1 MNEVRRLFFC
11 AMAAALG
18 ACAPTPAPTVPP
30 TALSTSTI
38 VVVTPT
44 ALPSTP
50 TIALP
55 TPTASRIPLT
65 PTASVTIIPPRPST
79 DAPPQS
85 ITLILK
91 PEPNTVTATFTL
103 RGEQS
108 VVELNVPMNGAG
120 SAQSAI
126 IFEASCNQ
134 PGIMRYTLANI
145 VNGRSLT
152 TLNVPLPML
161 LGGALNLNIMNSTRA
176 SDGSL
181 ACAAIPEAQF
191 IKLTEGTQP
200 GTMIAFSQSNGT
212 EVDVFIKPGPIG
224 VAQPA
229 LIRSGQ
235 CGDLGV
241 IRYSLN
247 PIVDGVSKTLFGV
260 RFGDF
265 KKEKGALNVHKSI
278 QDLDTSVACGLITPE
293 DVEKPGR

>member
-1 MNEVRRLFFC
+1 MT
-11 AMAAALG
+11 
-18 ACAPTPAPTVPP
+18 PTP
-30 TALSTSTI
+30 
-38 VVVTPT
+38 
-44 ALPSTP
+44 
-50 TIALP
+50 
-55 TPTASRIPLT
+55 
-65 PTASVTIIPPRPST
+65 SVTVIPPRPST

-85 ITLILK
+85 VTLILK

-134 PGIMRYTLANI
+134 PGITRYTLANI
-145 VNGRSLT
+145 VDGRSLT
-152 TLNVPLPML
+152 TLNVPLPTL

-200 GTMIAFSQSNGT
+200 GTMIAFSQSSGT
-212 EVDVFIKPGPIG
+212 EVDVFIKPGSVG

-235 CGDLGV
+235 CGDLGA

-247 PIVDGVSKTLFGV
+247 PIVDGLSKTFFDV